1 MDDRL
6 VRQRV
11 DVRMPPGGNVVT
23 HAPEEQRQLE
33 PHEEQRPGVIKSRPD
48 QSLPS
53 WRSVFFTGL
62 VLWIASVIVTAITDN
77 LNMVPTVIL
86 LGSFLVPATGV
97 VWYLDHYHSPELT
110 MAVVFR
116 AFIVGGVLGV
126 LAASLLESW
135 LLSDGVLVY
144 LGVGLIEEAAKLLGL
159 WFVARHLERYT
170 VRDGIVLGATVGFGF
185 AALESSGYA
194 LNALLVV
201 QGSQVA
207 LSLGNLVT
215 TEFLRGILSPVGH
228 GLWTAI
234 LGAALFRAARNG
246 HLRFTGSVFGAYIFV
261 AVLHALWDSMR
272 GIATVV
278 TAILAARRTPDIG
291 MGGGSL
297 ARPATDL
304 IGTFFAIEVGGLV
317 VISLIGLAVL
327 VALWRGAE
335 EPAPA

>member
-1 MDDRL
+1 MAYQAAGD
-6 VRQRV
+6 
-11 DVRMPPGGNVVT
+11 PPGI
-23 HAPEEQRQLE
+23 L
-33 PHEEQRPGVIKSRPD
+33 KSRPD

-62 VLWIASVIVTAITDN
+62 VLWIASVVVTALTQN
-77 LNMVPTVIL
+77 LNMIPTVIL
-86 LGSFLVPATGV
+86 LGSFLVPATAV
-97 VWYLDHYHSPELT
+97 IWYLDHYHSPELT

-135 LLSDGVLVY
+135 LLSEGILIY

-159 WFVARHLERYT
+159 WFVARHLARYT
-170 VRDGIVLGATVGFGF
+170 IRDGIVLGATVGFGF

-194 LNALLVV
+194 LSALLVTH
-201 QGSQVA
+201 GSQLS
-207 LSLGNLVT
+207 LSLGNLVY

-234 LGAALFRAARNG
+234 LGAALFRVARNG
-246 HLRFTGSVFGAYIFV
+246 RLRLTWSVLGAYIFV
-261 AVLHALWDSMR
+261 SVLHALWDSMR

-278 TAILAARRTPDIG
+278 TAVLAARHTSGIG
-291 MGGGSL
+291 VGGG
-297 ARPATDL
+297 AMTPPDADL
-304 IGTFFAIEVGGLV
+304 IGTFLAIEVGGLV

-327 VALWRGAE
+327 ISRWRGAA
-335 EPAPA
+335 EPAVAEPV